1 MRKWGF
7 LGLMFGL
14 SLLNGGFFVRDTLRL
29 MGEGIAGVDNQAS
42 LLFIPIFWIQV

>member
-29 MGEGIAGVDNQAS
+29 MG
-42 LLFIPIFWIQV
+42 

>member
-29 MGEGIAGVDNQAS
+29 MGRGLQGWTIRHPCCSSRFSGS
-42 LLFIPIFWIQV
+42 